1 MTREA
6 LECLSDKDRI
16 VRSFTTAVAG
26 AALRMSGDLVAA
38 ARATT
43 EAIAL
48 AEAADA
54 RFIAVDA
61 RRDLARL
68 QMARGQLRKSAAT
81 CRAALR
87 LAAAPA
93 GQKGSSASITGYIS
107 AQLCLVLRE
116 WNDLEAALLCS
127 REGLEACLRWG
138 QASYLGVAYSALAK
152 TLQAVGDAR
161 GARDAAQQA
170 RQAVADLSSSIV
182 DIVTAWEMQV
192 RLAQGDATASWRW
205 AQASGLSVDDEI
217 QFHRY
222 EVYCTFAQILI
233 AQSKPDR
240 ALTLLARLLA
250 VAETAGAMGCV
261 IEVQVLQAIALQATG
276 RVNWALA
283 ALSRALS
290 LAEPEGY
297 VRTFIDEGE
306 PMGRLL
312 RQTIARGT
320 AVDYASRLVTA
331 LEAETARDPL
341 GRPHSRPLG
350 GSAAK
355 GHAASG
361 TERPVEPLTE
371 RELQVLRL
379 LSTHLSRREM
389 AGQLYV
395 SVNTVRFHVKNI
407 YTKLGVHSRSDAIR
421 RAGELKLLQS
431 GCARPA
437 LRG

>member
-1 MTREA
+1 
-6 LECLSDKDRI
+6 
-16 VRSFTTAVAG
+16 
-26 AALRMSGDLVAA
+26 
-38 ARATT
+38 
-43 EAIAL
+43 
-48 AEAADA
+48 
-54 RFIAVDA
+54 
-61 RRDLARL
+61 
-68 QMARGQLRKSAAT
+68 
-81 CRAALR
+81 
-87 LAAAPA
+87 
-93 GQKGSSASITGYIS
+93 
-107 AQLCLVLRE
+107 
-116 WNDLEAALLCS
+116 
-127 REGLEACLRWG
+127 
-138 QASYLGVAYSALAK
+138 
-152 TLQAVGDAR
+152 
-161 GARDAAQQA
+161 
-170 RQAVADLSSSIV
+170 
-182 DIVTAWEMQV
+182 VTAWEMQV

-250 VAETAGAMGCV
+250 VAETAGGMGCV